1 MTSIF
6 LTSPSRPLRK
16 AIRGSFLLLLVA
28 RSLSLSALLLSS
40 LLSLGFMGVL
50 SLMVSPKRANP

>member
-1 MTSIF
+1 MSASGT
-6 LTSPSRPLRK
+6 LRVLR
-16 AIRGSFLLLLVA
+16 AQRADELETAAQRRANRLWNLA
-28 RSLSLSALLLSS
+28 ALLLSS